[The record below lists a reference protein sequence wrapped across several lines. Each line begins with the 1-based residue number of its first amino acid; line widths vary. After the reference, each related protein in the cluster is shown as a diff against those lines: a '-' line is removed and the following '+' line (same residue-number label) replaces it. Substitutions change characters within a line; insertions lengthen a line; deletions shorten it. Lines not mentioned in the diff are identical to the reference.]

1 MPSMPTP
8 MDQNKSNANEKKR
21 ARESSSTDSEVE
33 DSRILEK
40 LSSIQDR
47 IESGFTKIDADI
59 AALKQELKND
69 IRVVKKEL
77 REVSTSLNVAWEE
90 VNLLKENNK
99 SLQKHLED
107 TLKKNCKLSEEVN
120 VLKGRLI
127 KQEDYSR
134 RENLRFYNIAEDPRE
149 TNEECSAKVK
159 EVLNEIGANPDEI
172 LFHAIHR
179 IGKPKM
185 HPNNRHSATASPD
198 GASNTDASP
207 ESEENDS
214 HSTRPRP
221 VIARFVSRMDAEMV
235 WERRKNLMKSRFS
248 SVFIDKDLSAESAK
262 ERGKLRAAYKK
273 AKEAGIE
280 RVFIRGNKLFVYSS
294 SYSVDALP
302 DYLLPADTG
311 HR

>member
-1 MPSMPTP
+1 MPTP
-8 MDQNKSNANEKKR
+8 MDPNKSNANEKKR

-69 IRVVKKEL
+69 IRVVKKKL

-90 VNLLKENNK
+90 VNLLKENK

-107 TLKKNCKLSEEVN
+107 TLKKNYKLSEEVN
-120 VLKGRLI
+120 ALKGRLI

-134 RENLRFYNIAEDPRE
+134 RENLRFYNIAEDPEE

-159 EVLNEIGANPDEI
+159 EVLNEIDANPDEI

-185 HPNNRHSATASPD
+185 HSNKRHSATASPD
-198 GASNTDASP
+198 GASNTKASP

-221 VIARFVSRMDAEMV
+221 VIARFV
-235 WERRKNLMKSRFS
+235 F
-248 SVFIDKDLSAESAK
+248 
-262 ERGKLRAAYKK
+262 AY
-273 AKEAGIE
+273 GC
-280 RVFIRGNKLFVYSS
+280 
-294 SYSVDALP
+294 
-302 DYLLPADTG
+302 
-311 HR
+311 